1 MSKIKQA
8 IHDAATNSVEVTW
21 EDAEGRQIK
30 CHCYADVQMQMF
42 RDDVMQ
48 FGGNIAEH
56 EATIAAVEAA
66 IVPYIPP
73 IVPVVQQIAAIN
85 AEAQNI
91 IYAKWPIWAQQNCND
106 GTYPPAD
113 KETMLADKAAV
124 LTEAKRLTDA
134 IIAGTP
140 AIPAWPAI

>member
-1 MSKIKQA
+1 MENYKLTGHNTA
-8 IHDAATNSVEVTW
+8 IRQSDNAHIPF
-21 EDAEGRQIK
+21 AEGNSD
-30 CHCYADVQMQMF
+30 YAEYLAWLAD
-42 RDDVMQ
+42 
-48 FGGNIAEH
+48 GNTPLAVDPPTNEQLIAE
-56 EATIAAVEAA
+56 
-66 IVPYIPP
+66 
-73 IVPVVQQIAAIN
+73 IN
-85 AEAQNI
+85 TTAQNI

-140 AIPAWPAI
+140 AIPTWPAI